1 MILTAGCFF
10 VYFLTFKNYAVS
22 AKQLFQND
30 NNYFPSAD
38 GLTDFID
45 MNGKPISPD
54 TQNNILYVV
63 QGNYRLSIHFSLLMP
78 SRYTLPLSLLLANNC
93 ESHLGSLN
101 VTAA

>member
-63 QGNYRLSIHFSLLMP
+63 QGNYRLSIQFYFSL
-78 SRYTLPLSLLLANNC
+78 TLPLSLLANTC
-93 ESHLGSLN
+93 ELY
-101 VTAA
+101 